1 MTRSEEHAPLVWIDL
16 EMSGLDPAVHHILEI
31 ASVVTDASLEI
42 VAEGPDLVI
51 HHPESVIDG
60 MNAWCVEHHAKSGLT
75 NAVRASTVSL
85 AEAEQQTIGFLRQ
98 HTQEGAS
105 PACGNSIW
113 KDRLFLSRHMPK
125 LDQFLHYRI
134 IDVTSIKELV
144 RRWYPE
150 VPPPT
155 KQDSH
160 RALQDIRESIDELRL
175 YRAQVF
181 RESND
186 SNGSKT

>member
-1 MTRSEEHAPLVWIDL
+1 MTGSEEHAPLVWIDL
-16 EMSGLDPAVHHILEI
+16 EMSGLDPAIHHILEI
-31 ASVVTDASLEI
+31 ASVVTDANLEI
-42 VAEGPDLVI
+42 LAEGPDIVI

-75 NAVRASTVSL
+75 DAVRDSTVSL
-85 AEAEQQTIGFLRQ
+85 AQAEQQTIDFLSQ

-125 LDQFLHYRI
+125 LDGFLHYRI

-144 RRWYPE
+144 RRWYSE
-150 VPPPT
+150 VSPPT
-155 KQDSH
+155 KQDTH

-175 YRAQVF
+175 YRAHVF
-181 RESND
+181 REGRG
-186 SNGSKT
+186 SNGSRT